1 MLASATRDLVEK
13 KLIYLYL
20 GIYSN
25 TNADYARMAI
35 NTFLKDASSP
45 NPNFRAF
52 ALRNLSNLRFKGREE
67 YTLPVLMRS
76 LDDMSPLVRKSG
88 IMGLTKMIV
97 EKNRTLETPHRDEEL
112 LNRFY
117 AMIRDTD
124 SNLVCTVIEAIN

>member
-1 MLASATRDLVEK
+1 MEK
-13 KLIYLYL
+13 KLIYHYL

-52 ALRNLSNLRFKGREE
+52 AIRSLANLRFRGREE

-76 LDDMSPLVRKSG
+76 LDDISPLVRKSA

-97 EKNRTLETPHRDEEL
+97 EKNRSLENPHRDEEERG
-112 LNRFY
+112 NG
-117 AMIRDTD
+117 T
-124 SNLVCTVIEAIN
+124 CTYNPLA